1 MKVSLTYQNNQP
13 NTVNGYSVTVNVT
26 YSSFNKSEIDG
37 IINELRDNY
46 KSGLILEFNEEESD

>member
-46 KSGLILEFNEEESD
+46 ESGLILELMEKE